1 MYHYNK
7 EIPVSAEYDVIVAGS
22 GPSGICAAVSAARL
36 GKKVA
41 VIERYG
47 VLGGNLTIGSVGPI
61 MGSVAEGSMRDELTG
76 LLGVQHNDMQ
86 AKKGNVH
93 DMNMSKRKI
102 LDLLVREN
110 VIIYMQAPV
119 IDVVKEGNTVKGVI
133 LSEKEGMSVVLGK
146 RVVDATGDGDLAVYA
161 GAEYSMGRDSDELLQ
176 PVTLMYV
183 LTGVNEE
190 KAVTCIGEEDNVQYK
205 GERFLD
211 FTERCANEGIIPPQC
226 KSVRLYKS
234 LTPGERL
241 VNTTQV
247 NYVNPLN
254 SRDIVKAEIELRRQ
268 IDEITGFLQRNVEGY
283 ENCRVKSTADTLG
296 VRESRRILGDYV
308 LDVDDLRTGKR
319 FEDVVVHKANFVVDI
334 HNPAGGGQAN
344 GLAEVVHP
352 YDIPYRCLIPK
363 NIESLIVTGRCI
375 SATHEALASCRI
387 MSVCM
392 ALGEAAGI
400 AAALSINEETSLRN
414 LDYKLIQKEL
424 TDKGADLFSK

>member
-7 EIPVSAEYDVIVAGS
+7 EIPISAEYDVIVAGS

-61 MGSVAEGSMRDELTG
+61 MGCVAEGGMRDELTG

-86 AKKGNVH
+86 AQKGHVH
-93 DMNMSKRKI
+93 DINASKRKI
-102 LDLLVREN
+102 LDLLVKEN
-110 VIIYMQAPV
+110 VTIYMQAPV
-119 IDVVKEGNTVKGVI
+119 IDVVKERDAVNGVI
-133 LSEKEGMSVVLGK
+133 LSEKEGMSVILGK

-161 GAEYSMGRDSDELLQ
+161 GAEYRMGRDSDGLLQ

-190 KAVTCIGEEDNVQYK
+190 RAITCIGEEDNVQYK

-211 FTERCANEGIIPPQC
+211 FTERCANERIIPPQC
-226 KSVRLYKS
+226 KSVRLYKT

-254 SRDIVKAEIELRRQ
+254 SRDIVKSEIELRHQ
-268 IDEITGFLQRNVEGY
+268 IDEITEFLRKNVEGF
-283 ENCRVKSTADTLG
+283 ENCWVKSTADTLG
-296 VRESRRILGDYV
+296 VRESRRIMGDYV
-308 LDVDDLRTGKR
+308 LDVDDLRAGRR

-334 HNPAGGGQAN
+334 HNPDGGGQAN

-352 YDIPYRCLIPK
+352 YDIPYRCLLPK
-363 NIESLIVTGRCI
+363 YIENLIVTGRCI
-375 SATHEALASCRI
+375 SATHEALASYRI

-400 AAALSINEETSLRN
+400 AAALSIDEDTSLRK

-424 TDKGADLFSK
+424 TIRGADLFSE